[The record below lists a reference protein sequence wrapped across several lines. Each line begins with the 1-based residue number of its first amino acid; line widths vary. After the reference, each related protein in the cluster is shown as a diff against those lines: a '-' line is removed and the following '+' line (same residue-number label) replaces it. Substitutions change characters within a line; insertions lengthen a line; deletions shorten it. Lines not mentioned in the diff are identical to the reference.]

1 MKDKRNNTILKEK
14 VKNYIPTII
23 TAILS
28 LVCWEFIVRAF
39 SISKWILPGPIRI
52 FIAFYQQRVLLFQHS
67 LRTFYE
73 AVIGLTLSSL
83 TGLLI
88 GGIIFHFKI
97 LRKTLYPFLVI
108 SQTVPIVV
116 LVPLL
121 VIWLGYGITP
131 KLVIVI
137 LACFFPVAVNT
148 VDGLAAADREK
159 IQLLCSMGASR
170 WQIFKLIRIPSALP
184 MIMSGLR
191 IAATYAVMAAVVAEW
206 MGSDMGLGVYIV
218 RSSNSYLTER
228 VFGGIIL
235 VSFLSIMFFQFVNL
249 LEKKIIYWKNDK

>member
-1 MKDKRNNTILKEK
+1 MLKEK
-14 VKNYIPTII
+14 IKNYLPTII
-23 TAILS
+23 MAILI
-28 LVCWEFIVRAF
+28 LFCWEMVVRLF
-39 SISKWILPGPIRI
+39 SISKWILPAPTRI
-52 FIAFYQQRVLLFQHS
+52 FTALYEQHELLFAHS
-67 LRTFYE
+67 LRTLYE
-73 AVIGLTLSSL
+73 AIIGLILSSI
-83 TGLLI
+83 TGLVM
-88 GGIIFHFKI
+88 GGIIFHYKI
-97 LRKTLYPFLVI
+97 LKKIVYPFLVI

-116 LVPLL
+116 LIPLL
-121 VIWLGYGITP
+121 VIWLGYGVMP
-131 KLVIVI
+131 KLIIVI

-159 IQLLCSMGASR
+159 IHLLRSMGATR
-170 WQIFKLIRIPSALP
+170 WKIFKLIRIPSALP

-235 VSFLSIMFFQFVNL
+235 VSFLSILFFQLINL
-249 LEKKIIYWKNDK
+249 LEKKIIYWKNDREY